1 MKNQFFRFSKSR
13 SADRAYV
20 LFFSSQSTAK
30 STIAGCGMSWQSAMP
45 TLPCRT
51 TFPASEC
58 KKSSP
63 IRSKSEAST
72 SIFSKVRHT
81 LEPACEIGA
90 PSRTTR
96 LLGKSARYSARCM
109 DVLFECPVLFAT
121 TTPARVDSPT
131 DSVR

>member
-30 STIAGCGMSWQSAMP
+30 STIARCDMSWQSAMP
-45 TLPCRT
+45 TLPCRA
-51 TFPASEC
+51 TFPVSDR

-72 SIFSKVRHT
+72 LIFSKVLHT

-90 PSRTTR
+90 PSRTRR
-96 LLGKSARYSARCM
+96 LVGKSARYSARCM
-109 DVLFECPVLFAT
+109 DVLFECP
-121 TTPARVDSPT
+121 TPRSRTEPCK
-131 DSVR
+131 S